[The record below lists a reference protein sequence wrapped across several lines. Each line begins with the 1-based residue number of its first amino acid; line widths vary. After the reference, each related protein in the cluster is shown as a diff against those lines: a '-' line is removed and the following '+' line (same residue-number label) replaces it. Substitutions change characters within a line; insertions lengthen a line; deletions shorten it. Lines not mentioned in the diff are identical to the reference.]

1 VSAPHALPPG
11 QRARDDFPR
20 FGMTAFASRGPFE
33 GEPIAVACRGAMAS
47 PLLLDAALLAGVP
60 RVEQCSDFHCVTTW
74 SRRHLRW
81 SGWRFAD
88 VWRVLLQGQGGA
100 SDEVRWLVFRSLD
113 GYRAE
118 MLLEDLMHDDVLLAD
133 RLDGQP
139 LGLEHGAPLR
149 LVAPGHYGYKN
160 VKHLKA
166 IELLRSHGEVTRLGP
181 AFMSHDRARVALEER
196 SRVLPAWL
204 ARWLFRPVIGL
215 TVARFERATRG
226 IRARSNP
233 EAHRIG
239 KH

>member
-1 VSAPHALPPG
+1 MSTLPSLPPG
-11 QRARDDFPR
+11 QQEREDFPR

-33 GEPIAVACRGAMAS
+33 DAPIAVDCRGAMQH
-47 PLLLDAALLAGVP
+47 PLVIDAALLATVP
-60 RVEQCSDFHCVTTW
+60 RFEQRSDFHCVTTW
-74 SRRHLRW
+74 SRRQLRW
-81 SGWRFAD
+81 GGWRFAD
-88 VWRVLLQGQGGA
+88 VYRALLQAQGGA
-100 SDEVRWLVFRSLD
+100 SPEVQWVQLRSLD

-118 MLLEDLMHDDVLLAD
+118 MLLEDLLHDDVLLAD
-133 RLDGQP
+133 CLDGQP

-166 IELLRSHGEVTRLGP
+166 IELLRSYDEVTRIGP

-215 TVARFERATRG
+215 TVARFERATRAL
-226 IRARSNP
+226 RERKA
-233 EAHRIG
+233 
-239 KH
+239 